1 MKFQPPVRIEDAN
14 EWAKFREAYMCHL
27 ERLRGTLPAHV
38 LELAYLEGIEDGLIV
53 EVSHN
58 RTEHRLKLVL
68 RCGYIQIGYYDLV
81 LLYED
86 VQISLEHERVLA
98 QLARRT
104 PADCSGYV
112 PEVYRFEL
120 DVTED
125 GRIEHRI
132 QFHVYPEQAYLSDW
146 FAIRCRTLRW
156 EKISRPSHIIPALL
170 DRFPD
175 GPSTE

>member
-1 MKFQPPVRIEDAN
+1 MKFQPPVESEDPN
-14 EWAKFREAYMCHL
+14 EWANFRDAYLRHL
-27 ERLRGTLPAHV
+27 DQLSGILPDHV

-58 RTEHRLKLVL
+58 RTERRLKLVL
-68 RCGYIQIGYYDLV
+68 RCGYIQMGYYDLV
-81 LLYED
+81 LIYED
-86 VQISLEHERVLA
+86 AEISLEHERVLA

-112 PEVYRFEL
+112 PELYRFEL

-132 QFHVYPEQAYLSDW
+132 QFHVDPEQSYLSDW

-156 EKISRPSHIIPALL
+156 EKISRPSRIIPALL
-170 DRFPD
+170 DRFLDSPHV
-175 GPSTE
+175 E